1 MSYSSSSNYTFLLN
15 SDGYVD
21 LAGEIVIDCC
31 QSLEK
36 ILRANY
42 AEDAVFRAE
51 RIILHPEY
59 VKGARDQAD
68 IALIEVDRELL
79 HPV

>member
-1 MSYSSSSNYTFLLN
+1 M
-15 SDGYVD
+15 
-21 LAGEIVIDCC
+21 IDCC

-51 RIILHPEY
+51 RVILHPEY